1 MYTCTKTTQLKSPG
15 EEDPSGLGGPT
26 PGRRSPSLRPRSR
39 SLSSPIRSPVVD
51 NEIVLMNTLYKE
63 RFPKATKQMEERLS
77 NFIGQNETL
86 STNADIAA
94 DSVAIVRFVHHQ
106 VLEMARDCLQKSED
120 KLITSRYFYEM
131 SENLEKLLIQ
141 VS

>member
-1 MYTCTKTTQLKSPG
+1 
-15 EEDPSGLGGPT
+15 
-26 PGRRSPSLRPRSR
+26 
-39 SLSSPIRSPVVD
+39 
-51 NEIVLMNTLYKE
+51 
-63 RFPKATKQMEERLS
+63 MEERLQ
-77 NFIGQNETL
+77 NFISSNETL
-86 STNADIAA
+86 SSTSSDIAA

-141 VS
+141 VRARYTMIDSYFISYDSLGRK

>member
-1 MYTCTKTTQLKSPG
+1 
-15 EEDPSGLGGPT
+15 
-26 PGRRSPSLRPRSR
+26 
-39 SLSSPIRSPVVD
+39 
-51 NEIVLMNTLYKE
+51 
-63 RFPKATKQMEERLS
+63 MEERLQ
-77 NFIGQNETL
+77 NFISSNETL
-86 STNADIAA
+86 SSTSSDIAA

-141 VS
+141 VRARYTMIDSHFISYDSLRGK

>member
-1 MYTCTKTTQLKSPG
+1 M
-15 EEDPSGLGGPT
+15 
-26 PGRRSPSLRPRSR
+26 
-39 SLSSPIRSPVVD
+39 D

-63 RFPKATKQMEERLS
+63 RFPKATKQMEERLK
-77 NFIGQNETL
+77 NFISNHESL
-86 STNADIAA
+86 STETDIAP

-120 KLITSRYFYEM
+120 KLITSRYFFEM

-141 VS
+141 VRSFEIRRRYDEINNGVFRVGGVSFCRF